1 MFLKKRIFT
10 NRIMHSVEKMK
21 WSWDKDEIYFEHN
34 SCFLDANWLEKF
46 GQDTGEI
53 ELEEGTQ

>member
-1 MFLKKRIFT
+1 
-10 NRIMHSVEKMK
+10 MHSVEKMK